1 MVRVP
6 LATGRYSA
14 SAQRNLAVGKTHTD
28 DGPELK
34 NRLAVDFFI
43 RGEVVM
49 SIFGK
54 IKDAIF
60 GNKAQARPNAPASP
74 APTANRTPSA
84 SGGPAAASPKPAQQA
99 PAQPIDVE
107 AALEK
112 MAAGNSQKLNWRT
125 SIVDLMKLV
134 GMDSSLENRK
144 ELARELGYTGDTGDS
159 AAMNIWLHKRVMKEL
174 AAHGGKV
181 PANMLD

>member
-1 MVRVP
+1 
-6 LATGRYSA
+6 
-14 SAQRNLAVGKTHTD
+14 
-28 DGPELK
+28 
-34 NRLAVDFFI
+34 
-43 RGEVVM
+43 M
-49 SIFGK
+49 SIFSK

-60 GNKAQARPNAPASP
+60 GNKAEARPTAPP
-74 APTANRTPSA
+74 APPAGARPPSA
-84 SGGPAAASPKPAQQA
+84 SGGTSAPQASPAPAAAV
-99 PAQPIDVE
+99 DVE
-107 AALEK
+107 ASLEK
-112 MAAGNSQKLNWRT
+112 MAASNSQKLNWRT

-144 ELARELGYTGDTGDS
+144 ELARELGYTGDPADS

>member
-1 MVRVP
+1 
-6 LATGRYSA
+6 
-14 SAQRNLAVGKTHTD
+14 
-28 DGPELK
+28 
-34 NRLAVDFFI
+34 
-43 RGEVVM
+43 M
-49 SIFGK
+49 SIFSK

-60 GNKAQARPNAPASP
+60 GNKAEARPNAPASP
-74 APTANRTPSA
+74 PPGANRPPSAGSAPTAAP
-84 SGGPAAASPKPAQQA
+84 PKPAQA
-99 PAQPIDVE
+99 PAQSVDVE
-107 AALEK
+107 ASLEK

-144 ELARELGYTGDTGDS
+144 ELARELGYTGDQNDS

>member
-1 MVRVP
+1 
-6 LATGRYSA
+6 
-14 SAQRNLAVGKTHTD
+14 
-28 DGPELK
+28 
-34 NRLAVDFFI
+34 
-43 RGEVVM
+43 M
-49 SIFGK
+49 SIFSA

-60 GNKAQARPNAPASP
+60 GSKAAARPNTPAAPPAAQRPASTTAGAPASRQP
-74 APTANRTPSA
+74 APSSPS
-84 SGGPAAASPKPAQQA
+84 QA
-99 PAQPIDVE
+99 PASQPVDIE
-107 AALEK
+107 AVLEK
-112 MAAGNSQKLNWRT
+112 MSADQGQKLNWRT

-134 GMDSSLENRK
+134 GMDPSLENRK

>member
-1 MVRVP
+1 
-6 LATGRYSA
+6 
-14 SAQRNLAVGKTHTD
+14 
-28 DGPELK
+28 
-34 NRLAVDFFI
+34 
-43 RGEVVM
+43 M
-49 SIFGK
+49 SIFSK

-60 GNKAQARPNAPASP
+60 GNKAEARPN
-74 APTANRTPSA
+74 TPSA
-84 SGGPAAASPKPAQQA
+84 PPPSVGRAPSASAGPATAQPKPAPAA
-99 PAQPIDVE
+99 PQPVDVE
-107 AALEK
+107 AVLKK
-112 MAAGNSQKLNWRT
+112 MAADNKQQLNWQT

-144 ELARELGYTGDTGDS
+144 ELARELGYTADQSDS

>member
-1 MVRVP
+1 
-6 LATGRYSA
+6 
-14 SAQRNLAVGKTHTD
+14 
-28 DGPELK
+28 
-34 NRLAVDFFI
+34 
-43 RGEVVM
+43 M
-49 SIFGK
+49 SIFSA

-60 GNKAQARPNAPASP
+60 GNKAAARPSAPANP
-74 APTANRTPSA
+74 QTTQRAPSTPP
-84 SGGPAAASPKPAQQA
+84 GTAASRPPAQA
-99 PAQPIDVE
+99 PATQPASQPVDVE
-107 AALEK
+107 ASLEG
-112 MAAGNSQKLNWRT
+112 MAAKSGQKLNWRT